1 MNEITFGQLGGIL
14 PEIILLIGG
23 LLLLLLDMAQTDQQ
37 DSGRGMMAVTVL
49 FLAVAL
55 VGVVLQLQM
64 APYVALALADIDPFA
79 TFLKIVVYTGMI
91 LVALGGGA
99 YMNKYAKSRGEF
111 WTLFVFVTLAMSVA
125 VSANNL
131 LLLFLSI
138 EFLSITSYILAGY
151 LRENR
156 RSAEAG
162 VKYFLY
168 GSVASSLMLYG
179 MSLIYGATGSLDLR
193 TISAALT
200 ANADLGII
208 MLPAALLAL
217 VGFGFKASLAPF
229 YQWAPD
235 VYDGAPTPIT
245 AYLSTAS
252 KAVGFAV
259 MARVLIVGLGAY
271 RVDWV
276 PVLAGLSILT
286 MSVGNLAALRQTSV
300 KRMLAYSSVAQA
312 GYILMGL
319 TAVVSSTSGDLATL
333 GMNGLNGL
341 LLYLFAYLFT
351 NIGAFIVIMA
361 VEEHTGSAE
370 VSAFTNLVQRAPGL
384 AWAMFIF
391 LLSLTGIPLTG
402 GFVGKFYVFGAAIQH
417 QYFWLVGA
425 GLVNAGIAAFYYL
438 NVVRSMFFGSSE
450 EAPVKLIS
458 PVTVQITVFVCVV
471 ATIWLGLYPPN
482 IIDWANTASR
492 QLLGLML

>member
-1 MNEITFGQLGGIL
+1 
-14 PEIILLIGG
+14 
-23 LLLLLLDMAQTDQQ
+23 
-37 DSGRGMMAVTVL
+37 
-49 FLAVAL
+49 
-55 VGVVLQLQM
+55 
-64 APYVALALADIDPFA
+64 
-79 TFLKIVVYTGMI
+79 
-91 LVALGGGA
+91 
-99 YMNKYAKSRGEF
+99 
-111 WTLFVFVTLAMSVA
+111 
-125 VSANNL
+125 
-131 LLLFLSI
+131 
-138 EFLSITSYILAGY
+138 
-151 LRENR
+151 
-156 RSAEAG
+156 
-162 VKYFLY
+162 
-168 GSVASSLMLYG
+168 
-179 MSLIYGATGSLDLR
+179 
-193 TISAALT
+193 
-200 ANADLGII
+200 
-208 MLPAALLAL
+208 
-217 VGFGFKASLAPF
+217 
-229 YQWAPD
+229 
-235 VYDGAPTPIT
+235 
-245 AYLSTAS
+245 
-252 KAVGFAV
+252 
-259 MARVLIVGLGAY
+259 
-271 RVDWV
+271 
-276 PVLAGLSILT
+276 
-286 MSVGNLAALRQTSV
+286 
-300 KRMLAYSSVAQA
+300 
-312 GYILMGL
+312 
-319 TAVVSSTSGDLATL
+319 
-333 GMNGLNGL
+333 MNGLNGL